1 MKEDIKIIDNF
12 KDLLLGDYM
21 EITSIINDESIDE
34 LDKQVKII
42 SILTGTDEEFILD
55 LPIPQYQ
62 QLSTKLNFLYG
73 ELPQE
78 ARLAKSYRIGKFDL
92 VPVTDMRKVTTSQ
105 YIDFQSLHQ
114 AGYEEHI
121 VEILSCILIPKGK
134 KYCQDY
140 DLAEVHN
147 AIRKGLSV
155 FDAVSIY
162 AFFLLSCKESM
173 KDMLTYSLKQA
184 KKMRGKAKEK
194 VMKEIREQIS
204 LLETNGG
211 GSQM

>member
-21 EITSIINDESIDE
+21 EITSIINDESIEE